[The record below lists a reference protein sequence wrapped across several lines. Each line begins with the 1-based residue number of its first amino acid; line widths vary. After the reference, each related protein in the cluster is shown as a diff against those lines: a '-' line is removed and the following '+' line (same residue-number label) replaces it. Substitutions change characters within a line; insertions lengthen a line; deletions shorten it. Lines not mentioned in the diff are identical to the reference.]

1 MGIIYII
8 TGQLDI
14 CLSDSGPRVV
24 LERCVLDGDL
34 LDCGWGVVTV
44 VVSWWS
50 IVILNHVSPGR
61 CSQSGQLAS
70 VLRQSGKLFFVPLN
84 AAPPIQP
91 KGGGEGGGCAT
102 LATTTN
108 TLYAHSQ
115 TIHIPRIRAARF
127 TYESCTSNRF

>member
-14 CLSDSGPRVV
+14 CPSDSSPRVD

-34 LDCGWGVVTV
+34 LVWDWRVVAV
-44 VVSWWS
+44 AVSWWS

-84 AAPPIQP
+84 AATPRRP
-91 KGGGEGGGCAT
+91 KGGRRLCDFGDDDEYSLRPLTVYTYSTNPGCV
-102 LATTTN
+102 
-108 TLYAHSQ
+108 
-115 TIHIPRIRAARF
+115 IHLRIVHVK
-127 TYESCTSNRF
+127 